1 MTDREAMRRALRQAR
16 CAEKRGEVPVGAV
29 IVHEGKVIGRG
40 FNLRETSQN
49 ALCHAEIRAI
59 EQACRRLGFWRLC
72 GCTLYVTLEPCPM
85 CAGAIMNARIDRVV
99 YGAKDPKAGAYGSV
113 LNLNE
118 YPVNHRP
125 EVTSGVLEEECAHL
139 LSSFFRNLRSRKK
152 QPEGAVS
159 NE

>member
-1 MTDREAMRRALRQAR
+1 
-16 CAEKRGEVPVGAV
+16 
-29 IVHEGKVIGRG
+29 
-40 FNLRETSQN
+40 
-49 ALCHAEIRAI
+49 
-59 EQACRRLGFWRLC
+59 
-72 GCTLYVTLEPCPM
+72 M